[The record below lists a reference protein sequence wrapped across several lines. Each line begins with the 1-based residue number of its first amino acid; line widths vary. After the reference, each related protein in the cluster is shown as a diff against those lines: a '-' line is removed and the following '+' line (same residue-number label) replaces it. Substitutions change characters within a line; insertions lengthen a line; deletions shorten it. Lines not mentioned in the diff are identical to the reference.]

1 MSHKKSSNKSNRR
14 SNGRASKGDDFT
26 AVLVPY
32 NERVYTDKLTLPKAV
47 EQHYSCI
54 KTYQTDAFITQNN
67 SAPVT
72 SYFAVNATVASD
84 FASLAN
90 VFDQYRISMVE
101 VTFRP
106 QATES
111 LISATQPVG
120 NFVAVI
126 DYDDQTP
133 LSSFAQA
140 CAYSNAIV
148 VPVTKPLRRCFRP
161 RVAIAGYGGATFTQ
175 YTNQAFPWT
184 DTTSTSLIGYGLKL
198 FLETGVTGA
207 LASYNMTV
215 RVYFEFRSTR

>member
-1 MSHKKSSNKSNRR
+1 MSSKKHSKKSNQR
-14 SNGRASKGDDFT
+14 SNNRGSRDDGFT

-32 NERVYTDKLTLPKAV
+32 NERVYTDRLTLPKTV

-54 KTYQTDAFITQNN
+54 KTFQTDNFIAQNN
-67 SAPVT
+67 SAPVS
-72 SYFAVNATVASD
+72 SYFAVNASVASD
-84 FASLAN
+84 FSSLAN

-111 LISATQPVG
+111 IVSATQPIG
-120 NFVAVI
+120 NLVVVI

-140 CAYSNAIV
+140 CAYSNAVV
-148 VPVTKPLRRCFRP
+148 VPVTKPLRRCFKP
-161 RVAIAGYGGATFTQ
+161 RVAIAGYGGSTFTQ
-175 YTNQAFPWT
+175 YTNQPFPWT
-184 DTTSTSLIGYGLKL
+184 DTTSANLVGYGLKL

-207 LASYNMTV
+207 LASFNMTA
-215 RVYFEFRSTR
+215 RVHFEFRSTR